1 MISIGTNSLD
11 TSILQELGEINIIY
25 YYLGICKI
33 PCVIRSPYRADNHP
47 SLGIFSKDGITIGW
61 VDFALKEGGGLIDLL
76 SKCWGESHLFV
87 LKRIREDSSNITKA
101 SLIPVSKLNSYTKNN
116 YISKKEKV
124 DIQCKVREWRDYDLE
139 YWGSYG
145 ISKEWLEYA
154 DVYPIS
160 HKIIIKGD
168 KRYVFVADK
177 YAYAYLEFKEGKQTM
192 KIYQPY
198 NTKGFKWSTS
208 TDRSVISLW
217 TKVPEY
223 GDKICICSSL
233 KDSLCLW
240 INTGIPAISPQGE
253 GYPISNTAVSELKR
267 RYKEIYI
274 ALDGDQAGI
283 DDSIKLQKETAFKI
297 INCPLI
303 DKAKDWSDI
312 YHYYGKDVL
321 LKEFKKAFES
331 AH

>member
-1 MISIGTNSLD
+1 MISVGTISLD
-11 TSILQELGEINIIY
+11 TSILQELGEINIAH
-25 YYLGICKI
+25 YYLGITKV
-33 PCVIRSPYRADNHP
+33 PCLICSPYRQDNHP
-47 SLGIFSKDGITIGW
+47 SLGLFSKDGISIGW
-61 VDFALKEGGGLIDLL
+61 KDFALNEGGNLVELL
-76 SKCWGESHLFV
+76 GKCWGEDCLSV
-87 LKRIREDSSNITKA
+87 LNRIRKDSLNISKS
-101 SLIPVSKLNSYTKNN
+101 SLVNVSKLSSCAKNGF
-116 YISKKEKV
+116 ISKREKV
-124 DIQCKVREWRDYDLE
+124 EIQCKIREWKNHDLE

-192 KIYQPY
+192 KIYQPF

-223 GDKICICSSL
+223 GDRLCICSSL

-240 INTGIPAISPQGE
+240 ANTGIPAISPQGE
-253 GYPISNTAVSELKR
+253 GYPISTTAANELKR
-267 RYKEIYI
+267 RYKKVYI
-274 ALDGDQAGI
+274 LLDNDEPGLKDG
-283 DDSIKLQKETAFKI
+283 IKLSEITGFTNLVLPKFEGGKDISDLMKIKGKEEFRKI
-297 INCPLI
+297 IL
-303 DKAKDWSDI
+303 S
-312 YHYYGKDVL
+312 L
-321 LKEFKKAFES
+321 FKT
-331 AH
+331 

>member
-87 LKRIREDSSNITKA
+87 LKRIGEDSSNITKA

-124 DIQCKVREWRDYDLE
+124 DIQCKVREWRNYDLE

-253 GYPISNTAVSELKR
+253 GYPISDTAVNELKR
-267 RYKEIYI
+267 RYKEVYI
-274 ALDGDQAGI
+274 LLDNDEAGILDGR
-283 DDSIKLQKETAFKI
+283 KLSESTGFT
-297 INCPLI
+297 NLI
-303 DKAKDWSDI
+303 LPKFEG
-312 YHYYGKDVL
+312 GKDISDL
-321 LKEFKKAFES
+321 MKIKGKDEFKKIILPLFKK
-331 AH
+331 